1 MATAGTSVQV
11 ESAPHILVVEQHA
24 TGKELVVREIPYSA
38 STAALAQASTLTL
51 DDWLLTHHSCP
62 CRPRQAAE
70 EELARK
76 VEELAR
82 SNRDL
87 EQFAFIASHDLQ
99 EPLRMVATYTQL
111 LAEKY
116 RGKLDANADR
126 YIAYASE
133 GAVRLQTLIQDLLA
147 LSRVARGNAPG
158 SVVDSNRA
166 VEAAIENLKGTIA
179 GTGAVVRCEGLP
191 RVLAEP
197 SQLAQV
203 FQNLISNAIKFR
215 TEQKPIVSVQS
226 KRVGRHWEFSV
237 SDNGIGIALE
247 HQDTVFVIFRRLH
260 ARSEFPGNGIGL
272 AICRRI
278 IERLGGRIWVE
289 SRPGEG
295 STFKFTLP
303 AISSEEGETQP

>member
-1 MATAGTSVQV
+1 MATAGTSVQAK
-11 ESAPHILVVEQHA
+11 APHILVVEHHA

-70 EELARK
+70 EELAKK

-147 LSRVARGNAPG
+147 FSRIGHGNTPG
-158 SVVDSNRA
+158 SDVDSNRA
-166 VEAAIENLKGTIA
+166 VEAALGNLKDTIA
-179 GTGAVVRCEGLP
+179 ETGAVIRCERLP
-191 RVLAEP
+191 QVLAEP

-215 TEQKPIVSVQS
+215 TEQKPMVSVQA
-226 KRVGRHWEFSV
+226 KRAGRHWEFSV
-237 SDNGIGIALE
+237 SDNGIGIASE
-247 HQDTVFVIFRRLH
+247 HQETIFVIFRRLH
-260 ARSEFPGNGIGL
+260 TRSEFPGNGIGL

-278 IERLGGRIWVE
+278 VERLGGRIWVE

-303 AISSEEGETQP
+303 ATSSEMGETQP